1 MPNPAFSYTA
11 VASPLLGAEELE
23 QLSRKFQPRL
33 EQAGGRSGE
42 PSADQPRLHLVLTG
56 GTEQKVLDKLVDPE
70 LVLLLAHRSHN
81 SLPACLEI
89 LARVRSDGGRG
100 EILLLD
106 EGPDLPDRLQR
117 AVRIASTHR
126 ALHHCRVGQIGAP
139 SDWLVASHHD
149 AETVRASWGPELVPI
164 PVSALSPRA
173 NETAIEP
180 EPEDK
185 AVLESAEACLEP
197 DARDVDRAMRVTRT
211 MRALVADERLDAV
224 TVRCFD
230 LVTEDRTTGCLALSL
245 LADEGIPAGCEGDI
259 PSMLALLWVRYLL
272 GSTGWMANPSW
283 IAPDRGELRLAHCT
297 APRSMGESYTLRSH
311 FESGLGVAI
320 EAALP
325 PGAVTLVRIGGRE
338 LKELWVV
345 EGEVEASPLEACCC
359 RTQALVRVAPQQA
372 QELLTAPLGNH
383 LVMVYGHHESI
394 LRRYHDLVIKDLR
407 STSFA

>member
-1 MPNPAFSYTA
+1 MPNPIFSYTA

-23 QLSRKFQPRL
+23 QLARRFEPRL

-56 GTEQKVLDKLVDPE
+56 GTEQQVLDQLVDPG

-106 EGPDLPDRLQR
+106 QESDLRQRLQR
-117 AVRIASTHR
+117 AVRIATTHR
-126 ALHHCRVGQIGAP
+126 ALHRCRVGQIGAP

-149 AETVRASWGPELVPI
+149 GSTVRASWGPELVPI

-173 NETAIEP
+173 DGTATP
-180 EPEDK
+180 PQPEDE
-185 AVLESAEACLEP
+185 AVLESAEGCLEP
-197 DARDVDRAMRVTRT
+197 DTRDVGRAMTVTRAL
-211 MRALVADERLDAV
+211 RGLVAGERLDAV

-230 LVTEDRTTGCLALSL
+230 LVTEDRTTGCLGLSL

-259 PSMLALLWVRYLL
+259 PSMLALLWVRHLL
-272 GSTGWMANPSW
+272 GTTGWMANPSW

-297 APRSMGESYTLRSH
+297 VPRSMGESYTLRSH

-320 EAALP
+320 ESALP
-325 PGAVTLVRIGGRE
+325 PGAVTLVRIGGRQ
-338 LKELWVV
+338 LQQLWVV
-345 EGEVEASPLEACCC
+345 EGQVEAAPLEAGCC
-359 RTQALVRVAPQQA
+359 RTQALVRIAPQPA
-372 QELLTAPLGNH
+372 RELLTAPLGNH

-394 LRRYHDLVIKDLR
+394 LRRYHDLVIKDQQPG
-407 STSFA
+407 FC